1 MENIDIKIE
10 ENLNMSPMM
19 RQYLDTV
26 NKYKDC
32 IIFFRVGD
40 FYETFFEQAKLVS
53 KALNLALTGKECGM
67 EEKAPMCGVPYH
79 AVDVWL
85 SKLVKLGYKVA
96 IAEQME
102 DPKQAKGIVK
112 REVTKVIT
120 PGTVLANEYL
130 DDKTNNFIMSVYY
143 LRNEYGV
150 ALLDFSTGDFIISDL
165 KDTTSIEDIFIKYE
179 PKELLVNSKISSSN
193 LDINDLRERY
203 RLAITVISDE
213 VYNLDSLKRKDSE
226 KLYKLLKTLD
236 NYKDISE
243 NNSIF
248 ASIAAY
254 NYVKI
259 NEKQELSHIE
269 RIKYLDDTKYMYLD
283 AATIRNLELTEGI
296 RNRDKKGTLI
306 NVLDKTMTA
315 MGGRLLY
322 RYIEEP
328 LIDRNLIIYRQDAI
342 KAFIDRIVDL
352 SELREYLNSIY
363 DLERIMARI
372 VMKHANAKDLI
383 AFKNSI
389 YVLPYIKGLL
399 SQFNSKFAKDTVDHF
414 DTLKDLFDLID
425 LSIVD
430 DPPYLMHEGN
440 IIKDGFNEEID
451 KYRLSKTD
459 GRKWLAEL
467 EEKEREK
474 TGIKNLKIKY
484 SRVTGYLFEITNA
497 YKGEIPDY
505 FIRKQTLA
513 SAERYTTKELSELQ
527 SIIINAEDRLSNL
540 EYDVFQEVRERVAKE
555 TDRIR
560 NAASSIA
567 NIDVLSSLSYVA
579 NKNNYICPTINE
591 DGIIDIKDGRHPVIE
606 KFGLIDTFISNDTSL
621 DNNNYIDII
630 TGPNMAGK
638 STYMRQVALIC
649 LMAHMGSFVPASSAN
664 ISLLDRIFT
673 RVGASDDLTRGK
685 STFMVEMSE
694 TAYIVKCATNKSLI
708 ILDEI
713 GRGTSTYDGLSIAWA
728 VIEFI
733 SDKIKAKTLFAT
745 HYHELTELEGRVKGV
760 RNFNVAVIENDDEIK
775 FLRKIV
781 SGGAKK
787 SFGIAVA
794 KLSGLPS
801 YITDRAEKHLS
812 DLMKEDKNNNA

>member
-1 MENIDIKIE
+1 MERIDIKIE
-10 ENLNMSPMM
+10 ENANMSPMM

-40 FYETFFEQAKLVS
+40 FYETFFEQAKIVS

-79 AVDVWL
+79 AVDTWL

-143 LRNEYGV
+143 LSSVYGV

-179 PKELLVNSKISSSN
+179 PKELLVNNQINSSN
-193 LDINDLRERY
+193 LDVNELRERY
-203 RLAITVISDE
+203 RLAVTVIDDS
-213 VYNLDSLKRKDSE
+213 VYNLDSLKKKDSE
-226 KLYKLLKTLD
+226 KLYALLKTLD

-243 NNSIF
+243 NNSVF

-269 RIKYLDDTKYMYLD
+269 KIKYLDDTKYMYLD

-467 EEKEREK
+467 EDKEREK

-513 SAERYTTKELSELQ
+513 SSERYTTKELNELQ

-567 NIDVLSSLSYVA
+567 NIDVLSSLAYVA
-579 NKNNYICPTINE
+579 NKNNYVCPTINV
-591 DGIIDIKDGRHPVIE
+591 DGVIDIKDGRHPVIE
-606 KFGLIDTFISNDTSL
+606 RFGSVDNFISNDTNL

-649 LMAHMGSFVPASSAN
+649 LMAHMGSFVPAKSAN

-694 TAYIVKCATNKSLI
+694 TAYIVKCATDKSLI

-728 VIEFI
+728 VIEYI
-733 SDKIKAKTLFAT
+733 SEKIKAKTLFAT

-760 RNFNVAVIENDDEIK
+760 RNFNVAVIENEDEIK

-801 YITDRAEKHLS
+801 YITDKAEKHLS

>member
-10 ENLNMSPMM
+10 ENANMSPMM

-53 KALNLALTGKECGM
+53 KTLNLALTGKECGM

-79 AVDVWL
+79 AVDIWL

-112 REVTKVIT
+112 RDVTKIIT

-130 DDKTNNFIMSVYY
+130 DDKTNNFIMSIYY
-143 LRNEYGV
+143 LGNEYGL

-165 KDTTSIEDIFIKYE
+165 KDATSIEDIFIKYE
-179 PKELLVNSKISSSN
+179 PKELLVNSKIDSSN
-193 LDINDLRERY
+193 FDINDLRERY
-203 RLAITVISDE
+203 RLTITVISNE
-213 VYNLDSLKRKDSE
+213 VYNLDSLKKRDNE
-226 KLYKLLKTLD
+226 KLYALLKTLD

-243 NNSIF
+243 KNSIF

-254 NYVKI
+254 NYVKL

-269 RIKYLDDTKYMYLD
+269 RIKYLDDAKYMYLD
-283 AATIRNLELTEGI
+283 ASTIRNLELTEGI

-315 MGGRLLY
+315 MGGRLLR

-328 LIDRNLIIYRQDAI
+328 LIDRNLIIYRQDAL
-342 KAFIDRIVDL
+342 KAFIDRVVDL

-389 YVLPYIKGLL
+389 YILPYIKGLL
-399 SQFNSKFAKDTVDHF
+399 SQFNSRFAKDTVEHF

-430 DPPYLMHEGN
+430 EPPYLMHEGN

-459 GRKWLAEL
+459 GKKWLSEL

-484 SRVTGYLFEITNA
+484 SRVTGYLFEITNS

-513 SAERYTTKELSELQ
+513 SAERYTTKELTELQ
-527 SIIINAEDRLSNL
+527 NLIVNAEDRLSNL
-540 EYDVFQEVRERVAKE
+540 EYDIFQEVRERVASE

-567 NIDVLSSLSYVA
+567 NIDVLSDLAYVA
-579 NKNNYICPTINE
+579 NKNNYICPIINE

-606 KFGLIDTFISNDTSL
+606 KFGSIDVFIANDTCL

-649 LMAHMGSFVPASSAN
+649 LMAHMGSFVPAKSAN

-694 TAYIVKCATNKSLI
+694 TAYIVKYATSKSLI

-728 VIEFI
+728 VIEYI

-760 RNFNVAVIENDDEIK
+760 RNFNVAVIENDDGIK

-801 YITDRAEKHLS
+801 YITDRAEKHLN
-812 DLMKEDKNNNA
+812 DLMKDDKGNDD

>member
-1 MENIDIKIE
+1 MERIDIKIE
-10 ENLNMSPMM
+10 ENDNMSPMM

-79 AVDVWL
+79 AVDIWL

-143 LRNEYGV
+143 LSSVYGV

-179 PKELLVNSKISSSN
+179 PKELLVNNQINSSN
-193 LDINDLRERY
+193 LDVNELRERY
-203 RLAITVISDE
+203 RLAVTVIDDS
-213 VYNLDSLKRKDSE
+213 VYNLDSLKKKDSE
-226 KLYKLLKTLD
+226 KLYALLKTLD

-243 NNSIF
+243 NNSVF

-269 RIKYLDDTKYMYLD
+269 KIKYLDDTKYMYLD

-342 KAFIDRIVDL
+342 KAFVDRIVDL

-467 EEKEREK
+467 EDKEREK

-513 SAERYTTKELSELQ
+513 SSERYTTKELNELQ

-567 NIDVLSSLSYVA
+567 NIDVLSSLAYVA
-579 NKNNYICPTINE
+579 NKNNYVCPTINV
-591 DGIIDIKDGRHPVIE
+591 DGVIDIKDGRHPVIE
-606 KFGLIDTFISNDTSL
+606 RFGSVDNFISNDTNL

-649 LMAHMGSFVPASSAN
+649 LMAHMGSFVPAKSAN

-728 VIEFI
+728 VIEYI
-733 SDKIKAKTLFAT
+733 SEKIKAKTLFAT

-760 RNFNVAVIENDDEIK
+760 RNFNVAVIENEDEIK

-801 YITDRAEKHLS
+801 YITDKAEKHLS
-812 DLMKEDKNNNA
+812 DLMKEDKNNNE

>member
-1 MENIDIKIE
+1 MESINTKILEDANI
-10 ENLNMSPMM
+10 SPMM

-26 NKYKDC
+26 NMYKDC

-79 AVDVWL
+79 AVDIWL

-102 DPKQAKGIVK
+102 DPKQAKGLVK

-130 DDKTNNFIMSVYY
+130 DDKTNNFIMSIYF
-143 LRNEYGV
+143 LGNEYGV

-179 PKELLVNSKISSSN
+179 PKELLVNSKIDSSN
-193 LDINDLRERY
+193 LDLNDLRERY
-203 RLAITVISDE
+203 RLAVTIIGDE
-213 VYNLDSLKRKDSE
+213 VYNLDSLKKKDSE

-243 NNSIF
+243 NNSVF

-269 RIKYLDDTKYMYLD
+269 RIKYLDDSKYMYLD
-283 AATIRNLELTEGI
+283 ASTIRNLELIEGI
-296 RNRDKKGTLI
+296 RNKDKKGTLL

-322 RYIEEP
+322 RFIEEP
-328 LIDRNLIIYRQDAI
+328 LIDKNLILYRQDAI

-399 SQFNSKFAKDTVDHF
+399 SQFNSKFAKDTVEHF

-430 DPPYLMHEGN
+430 DPPYLMHDGN

-467 EEKEREK
+467 EGKEREK

-497 YKGEIPDY
+497 YKGNVPDY

-513 SAERYTTKELSELQ
+513 SAERYTTKELTELQ
-527 SIIINAEDRLSNL
+527 NIIINAEDRLSNL

-555 TDRIR
+555 IDRIR

-567 NIDVLSSLSYVA
+567 NIDVLSCLAYVS
-579 NKNNYICPTINE
+579 NRNNYICPTINE
-591 DGIIDIKDGRHPVIE
+591 SGIIDIKDGRHPVIE
-606 KFGLIDTFISNDTSL
+606 KLGNIDTFIENDTSF
-621 DNNNYIDII
+621 DNDNFIDII

-649 LMAHMGSFVPASSAN
+649 LMAHMGSFVPAKSAN
-664 ISLLDRIFT
+664 IALLDRIFT

-728 VIEFI
+728 VIEYI
-733 SDKIKAKTLFAT
+733 SEKIKAKTLFAT
-745 HYHELTELEGRVKGV
+745 HYHELTELEGRVNGV

-781 SGGAKK
+781 RGGTKK

-794 KLSGLPS
+794 KLSGLPN
-801 YITDRAEKHLS
+801 YITDRASKHLS
-812 DLMKEDKNNNA
+812 DLMKDEKNTND

>member
-1 MENIDIKIE
+1 MESINTKILEDANI
-10 ENLNMSPMM
+10 SPMM

-26 NKYKDC
+26 NMYKDC

-79 AVDVWL
+79 AVDIWL

-102 DPKQAKGIVK
+102 DPKQAKGLVK

-130 DDKTNNFIMSVYY
+130 DDKTNNFIMSIYF
-143 LRNEYGV
+143 LGNEYGV

-179 PKELLVNSKISSSN
+179 PKELLVNSKIDSSN
-193 LDINDLRERY
+193 LDLNDLRERY
-203 RLAITVISDE
+203 RLAVTIIGDE
-213 VYNLDSLKRKDSE
+213 VYNLDSLKKKDSE

-243 NNSIF
+243 NNSVF

-269 RIKYLDDTKYMYLD
+269 SIKYLDDSKYMYLD
-283 AATIRNLELTEGI
+283 ASTIRNLELTEGI
-296 RNRDKKGTLI
+296 RNKDKKGTLL

-322 RYIEEP
+322 RFIEEP
-328 LIDRNLIIYRQDAI
+328 LIDKNLILYRQDAI

-399 SQFNSKFAKDTVDHF
+399 SQFNSKFAKDTVEHF

-430 DPPYLMHEGN
+430 DPPYLMHDGN

-467 EEKEREK
+467 EGKEREK

-497 YKGEIPDY
+497 YKGDVPDY

-513 SAERYTTKELSELQ
+513 SAERYTTKELTELQ
-527 SIIINAEDRLSNL
+527 NIIINAEDRLSNL

-567 NIDVLSSLSYVA
+567 NIDVLSCLAYVS
-579 NKNNYICPTINE
+579 NRNNYICPTINE
-591 DGIIDIKDGRHPVIE
+591 SGIIDIKDGRHPVIE
-606 KFGLIDTFISNDTSL
+606 KLGNIDTFIENDTSF
-621 DNNNYIDII
+621 DNENFIDII

-649 LMAHMGSFVPASSAN
+649 LMAHMGSFVPAKSAN
-664 ISLLDRIFT
+664 ITLLDRIFT

-728 VIEFI
+728 VIEYI

-745 HYHELTELEGRVKGV
+745 HYHELTELEGRVNGV

-781 SGGAKK
+781 RGGTKK

-794 KLSGLPS
+794 KLSGLPN
-801 YITDRAEKHLS
+801 YITDRASKHLS
-812 DLMKEDKNNNA
+812 DLMKEEKNTNG

>member
-1 MENIDIKIE
+1 MERIDIKIE
-10 ENLNMSPMM
+10 ENDNMSPMM

-40 FYETFFEQAKLVS
+40 FYETFFEQAKIVS

-79 AVDVWL
+79 AVDTWL

-143 LRNEYGV
+143 LSSVYGV

-179 PKELLVNSKISSSN
+179 PKELLVNNQINSSN
-193 LDINDLRERY
+193 LDVNELRERY
-203 RLAITVISDE
+203 RLAVTVIDDS
-213 VYNLDSLKRKDSE
+213 VYNLDSLKKKDSE
-226 KLYKLLKTLD
+226 KLYALLKTLD

-243 NNSIF
+243 NNSVF

-269 RIKYLDDTKYMYLD
+269 KIKYLDDTKYMYLD

-467 EEKEREK
+467 EDKEREK

-513 SAERYTTKELSELQ
+513 SSERYTTKELNELQ

-567 NIDVLSSLSYVA
+567 NIDVLSSLAYVA
-579 NKNNYICPTINE
+579 NKNNYVCPTINV
-591 DGIIDIKDGRHPVIE
+591 DGVIDIKDGRHPVIE
-606 KFGLIDTFISNDTSL
+606 RFGSIDNFISNDTNL
-621 DNNNYIDII
+621 DNTNYIDII

-649 LMAHMGSFVPASSAN
+649 LMAHMGSFVPAKSAN

-728 VIEFI
+728 VIEYI
-733 SDKIKAKTLFAT
+733 SEKIKAKTLFAT

-760 RNFNVAVIENDDEIK
+760 RNFNVAVIENEDEIK

-801 YITDRAEKHLS
+801 YITDKAEKHLS

>member
-10 ENLNMSPMM
+10 ENANMSPMM

-53 KALNLALTGKECGM
+53 KTLNLALTGKECGM

-79 AVDVWL
+79 AVDIWL

-112 REVTKVIT
+112 RDVTKIIT

-130 DDKTNNFIMSVYY
+130 DDKTNNFIMSIYY
-143 LRNEYGV
+143 LGNEYGL

-165 KDTTSIEDIFIKYE
+165 KDATSIEDIFIKYE
-179 PKELLVNSKISSSN
+179 PKELLVNSKIDSSN
-193 LDINDLRERY
+193 FDINDLRERY
-203 RLAITVISDE
+203 RLAITVISNE
-213 VYNLDSLKRKDSE
+213 VYNLDSLKKRDNE
-226 KLYKLLKTLD
+226 KLYALLKTLD

-243 NNSIF
+243 KNSIF

-254 NYVKI
+254 NYVKL

-269 RIKYLDDTKYMYLD
+269 RIKYLDDAKYMYLD
-283 AATIRNLELTEGI
+283 ASTIRNLELTEGI

-315 MGGRLLY
+315 MGGRLLR

-328 LIDRNLIIYRQDAI
+328 LIDRNLIIYRQDAL
-342 KAFIDRIVDL
+342 KAFIDRVVDL

-389 YVLPYIKGLL
+389 YILPYIKGLL
-399 SQFNSKFAKDTVDHF
+399 SQFNSRFAKDTVEHF

-430 DPPYLMHEGN
+430 EPPYLMHEGN

-459 GRKWLAEL
+459 GKKWLSEL

-484 SRVTGYLFEITNA
+484 SRVTGYLFEITNS

-513 SAERYTTKELSELQ
+513 SAERYTTKELTELQ
-527 SIIINAEDRLSNL
+527 NLIVNAEDRLSNL
-540 EYDVFQEVRERVAKE
+540 EYDIFQEVRERVASE

-567 NIDVLSSLSYVA
+567 NIDVLSDLAYVA
-579 NKNNYICPTINE
+579 NKNNYICPIINE

-606 KFGLIDTFISNDTSL
+606 KFGSIDVFIANDTCL

-649 LMAHMGSFVPASSAN
+649 LMAHMGSFVPAKSAN

-694 TAYIVKCATNKSLI
+694 TAYIVKYATSKSLI

-728 VIEFI
+728 VIEYI

-760 RNFNVAVIENDDEIK
+760 RNFNVAVIENDDGIK

-801 YITDRAEKHLS
+801 YITDRAEKHLN
-812 DLMKEDKNNNA
+812 DLMKDDKGNDD

>member
-1 MENIDIKIE
+1 MENISIKIE
-10 ENLNMSPMM
+10 DNTNMSPMM
-19 RQYLDTV
+19 RQYFDTV

-32 IIFFRVGD
+32 IIFFRVSD

-53 KALNLALTGKECGM
+53 KTLNLALTGKECGM
-67 EEKAPMCGVPYH
+67 DEKAPMCGVPHH
-79 AVDVWL
+79 AVDIWL

-102 DPKQAKGIVK
+102 DPKLAKGIVK
-112 REVTKVIT
+112 REVTKIIT

-130 DDKTNNFIMSVYY
+130 DDKTNNFIISIYY
-143 LRNEYGV
+143 LGNEYGV

-165 KDTTSIEDIFIKYE
+165 KDTTSVEDIFIKYE
-179 PKELLVNSKISSSN
+179 PKELLVNSKIDSSN
-193 LDINDLRERY
+193 IDINDFRERY
-203 RLAITVISDE
+203 RLAITVIGDE

-248 ASIAAY
+248 AAIAAY

-269 RIKYLDDTKYMYLD
+269 NIKYLDDAKYMYLD
-283 AATIRNLELTEGI
+283 AATIRNLELTESI
-296 RNRDKKGTLI
+296 RDRDKKGTLI

-328 LIDRNLIIYRQDAI
+328 LIDKNLIIYRQDAL
-342 KAFIDRIVDL
+342 KSFIDRIVDL

-363 DLERIMARI
+363 DLERIVARI

-399 SQFNSKFAKDTVDHF
+399 SQFNSKFAKDTVEHF

-430 DPPYLMHEGN
+430 DPPYLMHDGN

-484 SRVTGYLFEITNA
+484 SRVTGYLFEISNT
-497 YKGEIPDY
+497 YKGEIPEY

-513 SAERYTTKELSELQ
+513 SSERYTTKELTELQ
-527 SIIINAEDRLSNL
+527 NIIINAEDRLSNL
-540 EYDVFQEVRERVAKE
+540 EYEIFQEVREKVAAE

-567 NIDVLSSLSYVA
+567 NIDVLSSLAYVA

-606 KFGLIDTFISNDTSL
+606 KFGSIDTFIANDTNL
-621 DNNNYIDII
+621 DNDNYIDII

-649 LMAHMGSFVPASSAN
+649 LMAHIGSFVPAKSAN

-728 VIEFI
+728 VIEYI
-733 SDKIKAKTLFAT
+733 SEKIKAKTLFAT
-745 HYHELTELEGRVKGV
+745 HYHELTELEGKVKGV
-760 RNFNVAVIENDDEIK
+760 RNFNVAVIENDDGIE
-775 FLRKIV
+775 FLRKIIR
-781 SGGAKK
+781 GGAKK

-801 YITDRAEKHLS
+801 YITDKALKHLN
-812 DLMKEDKNNNA
+812 DLMKEDNNSHE

>member
-1 MENIDIKIE
+1 MERIDIKIE
-10 ENLNMSPMM
+10 ENANMSPMM

-67 EEKAPMCGVPYH
+67 DEKAPMCGVPYH
-79 AVDVWL
+79 AVDTWL

-143 LRNEYGV
+143 LGNVYGV

-179 PKELLVNSKISSSN
+179 PKELLVNSQINSSN
-193 LDINDLRERY
+193 LDVNELRERY
-203 RLAITVISDE
+203 RLAVTVIDDS
-213 VYNLDSLKRKDSE
+213 VYNLDSLKKKDSE
-226 KLYKLLKTLD
+226 KLYALLKTLD

-243 NNSIF
+243 NNSVF

-269 RIKYLDDTKYMYLD
+269 KIKYLDDTKYMYLD

-467 EEKEREK
+467 EDKEREK

-513 SAERYTTKELSELQ
+513 SSERYTTKELNELQ

-567 NIDVLSSLSYVA
+567 NIDVLSSLAYVA
-579 NKNNYICPTINE
+579 NKNNYVCPTINV
-591 DGIIDIKDGRHPVIE
+591 DGVIDIKDGRHPVIE
-606 KFGLIDTFISNDTSL
+606 KFGSIDNFISNDTNL

-649 LMAHMGSFVPASSAN
+649 LMAHMGSFVPAKSAN

-694 TAYIVKCATNKSLI
+694 TAYIVKCATDKSLI

-728 VIEFI
+728 VIEYI
-733 SDKIKAKTLFAT
+733 SEKIKAKTLFAT

-760 RNFNVAVIENDDEIK
+760 RNFNVAVIENEDEIK

-801 YITDRAEKHLS
+801 YITDKAEKHLS